1 LVEVQRKYGI
11 EAIRWAK
18 EDTDKARAY
27 MIEKLWPKV
36 AAKSARCKRLV
47 DIISAQAKHYGKV

>member
-1 LVEVQRKYGI
+1 MPSDVRR
-11 EAIRWAK
+11 ANDA
-18 EDTDKARAY
+18 KARAY

-47 DIISAQAKHYGKV
+47 DIVTAQAKHYGKI